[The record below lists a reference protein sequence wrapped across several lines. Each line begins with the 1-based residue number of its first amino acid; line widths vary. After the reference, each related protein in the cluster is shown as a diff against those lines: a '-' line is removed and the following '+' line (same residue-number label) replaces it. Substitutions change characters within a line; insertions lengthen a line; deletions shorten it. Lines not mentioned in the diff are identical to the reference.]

1 MSTLPATTATT
12 VHNDEQL
19 TIEQFQRVLP
29 KQVKAKLTP
38 EMLKNIN
45 GVLSDPGIRDNYRD
59 NLLSYTNVMQDGKY
73 KIQSYIDAVRY
84 VSHKLMGSSNV
95 EAYTKTFP
103 NRYQRVVTENK
114 HLEPEAIGKVLS
126 SYVAAYNKTKLVV
139 KVFEQTLV
147 PSYILNADMYQNA
160 LNRQAYLMVHANS
173 EKVQS
178 DAANSVLTH
187 LKMPEVN
194 KIELDIGLKQDKS
207 IDMLR
212 EATLALAKQQQEGI
226 KRGDMTA
233 HDVAHSQIIEAEVV
247 EIKDV
252 N

>member
-1 MSTLPATTATT
+1 MSTLPAT
-12 VHNDEQL
+12 VQQDEQL
-19 TIEQFQRVLP
+19 TVEQFQRVLP

-38 EMLKNIN
+38 EMIKNIN

-114 HLEPEAIGKVLS
+114 HLEPEAIGKILS

-147 PSYILNADMYQNA
+147 PSHILNADMYQKA
-160 LNRQAYLMVHANS
+160 LNRQAYLMTHANS

-178 DAANSVLTH
+178 DAANSLLTH

-207 IDMLR
+207 LDMLR
-212 EATLALAKQQQEGI
+212 AATVELAKAQQTSIQN
-226 KRGDMTA
+226 KDRTA
-233 HDVAHSQIIEAEVV
+233 HDIAQSDIIVEADFE
-247 EIKDV
+247 EMKDV

>member
-1 MSTLPATTATT
+1 MSALPVTTYT
-12 VHNDEQL
+12 DEQL
-19 TIEQFQRVLP
+19 TIDQFQRVLP

-38 EMLKNIN
+38 DMIKNIN
-45 GVLSDPGIRDNYRD
+45 GVISDPGIRDNYRD

-103 NRYQRVVTENK
+103 NRYQRVVNENK
-114 HLEPEAIGKVLS
+114 HLEPEAIGKILS

-147 PSYILNADMYQNA
+147 PSHILNADMYQKA
-160 LNRQAYLMVHANS
+160 LNRQAFLMTHASS

-178 DAANSVLTH
+178 DAANSLLTH

-194 KIELDIGLKQDKS
+194 KIELDIGVKQDKS

-212 EATLALAKQQQEGI
+212 AATLELAKEQQAAI
-226 KRGDMTA
+226 KRGDVTA
-233 HDVAHSQIIEAEVV
+233 KDIAHSTIIQGEAV
-247 EIKDV
+247 ELKDV

>member
-1 MSTLPATTATT
+1 MSTLPATTYT
-12 VHNDEQL
+12 DEQL
-19 TIEQFQRVLP
+19 TIDQFQRVLP

-38 EMLKNIN
+38 EMIKNIN
-45 GVLSDPGIRDNYRD
+45 GVISDPGIRDNYRD

-114 HLEPEAIGKVLS
+114 HLEPEAIGKILS

-187 LKMPEVN
+187 LKVPEAT

-212 EATLALAKQQQEGI
+212 AATLELAKEQQAAIE
-226 KRGDMTA
+226 RGEMTA
-233 HDVAHSQIIEAEVV
+233 KDIAHSQIIQGEAVEV
-247 EIKDV
+247 KDV

>member
-1 MSTLPATTATT
+1 MSTLPVTTYT
-12 VHNDEQL
+12 DEQL
-19 TIEQFQRVLP
+19 TIDQFQRVLP
-29 KQVKAKLTP
+29 KQIKAKLTP
-38 EMLKNIN
+38 EMIKNIN
-45 GVLSDPGIRDNYRD
+45 GVISDPGIRDNYRD
-59 NLLSYTNVMQDGKY
+59 NLLSYTSVMQDGKY

-103 NRYQRVVTENK
+103 TRYQRVVNENK
-114 HLEPEAIGKVLS
+114 HLEPAAIGKILS

-147 PSYILNADMYQNA
+147 PSHILNADLYQKA
-160 LNRQAYLMVHANS
+160 LNRNAYLMIHANS
-173 EKVQS
+173 ETVQQN
-178 DAANSVLTH
+178 AADSLLTH

-194 KIELDIGLKQDKS
+194 KIELDIGVKQDKS

-212 EATLALAKQQQEGI
+212 AATLELAEQQRNAI
-226 KRGDMTA
+226 KAGDMTA
-233 HDVAHSQIIEAEVV
+233 KDVAHSNIIQGEAVEV
-247 EIKDV
+247 KDV

>member
-1 MSTLPATTATT
+1 VSNTPAV

-19 TIEQFQRVLP
+19 TIKQFQRVLP
-29 KQVKAKLTP
+29 KGVKAKLTSD
-38 EMLKNIN
+38 MVNSIN
-45 GVLSDPGIRDNYRD
+45 GVISDPGIRDNYRD

-103 NRYQRVVTENK
+103 SRYQRVVTENK
-114 HLEPEAIGKVLS
+114 HLEPEAIGKILS

-147 PSYILNADMYQNA
+147 PSHILNADMYQKA
-160 LNRQAYLMVHANS
+160 LNRQAYLMTHANS

-178 DAANSVLTH
+178 DAANSLLTH

-207 IDMLR
+207 IDLLR
-212 EATLALAKQQQEGI
+212 EATVALAKAQQESI
-226 KRGDMTA
+226 KKGGHTA
-233 HDVAHSQIIEAEVV
+233 HDIAQSAIVVEAEFQEVID
-247 EIKDV
+247 E
-252 N
+252 

>member
-1 MSTLPATTATT
+1 MSTLPATTY
-12 VHNDEQL
+12 NDEQL

-29 KQVKAKLTP
+29 KQIKAKLTP
-38 EMLKNIN
+38 DMINNIN
-45 GVLSDPGIRDNYRD
+45 GVISDPGIRDNYRD

-103 NRYQRVVTENK
+103 SRYQRVVTENK
-114 HLEPEAIGKVLS
+114 HLEPEAIGKILS

-147 PSYILNADMYQNA
+147 PSHILNADMYQKA
-160 LNRQAYLMVHANS
+160 LNRQAYLMTHASS

-178 DAANSVLTH
+178 DAANSLLTH

-194 KIELDIGLKQDKS
+194 KIELDIGVKQDKS

-212 EATLALAKQQQEGI
+212 EATLALAKEQQASI
-226 KRGDMTA
+226 KRGDATA
-233 HDVAHSQIIEAEVV
+233 HDVAHSQIIQGEAV

>member
-1 MSTLPATTATT
+1 MNQLPAT
-12 VHNDEQL
+12 VSQDEQL
-19 TIEQFQRVLP
+19 TVEQFQRVLP

-38 EMLKNIN
+38 EMIKNIN

-59 NLLSYTNVMQDGKY
+59 NLLSYTTVMQDGKY

-103 NRYQRVVTENK
+103 MRYQRVVTENK
-114 HLEPEAIGKVLS
+114 HLAPEAIGKILS

-147 PSYILNADMYQNA
+147 PSHILNADMYQKA
-160 LNRQAYLMVHANS
+160 LNRQSYLMVHANS

-178 DAANSVLTH
+178 DAANSLLTH

-207 IDMLR
+207 IAMLR
-212 EATLALAKQQQEGI
+212 EATLALVKEQHKSISEGA
-226 KRGDMTA
+226 MTA
-233 HDVAHSQIIEAEVV
+233 KDVAHSQIIQGEVR

>member
-1 MSTLPATTATT
+1 
-12 VHNDEQL
+12 
-19 TIEQFQRVLP
+19 
-29 KQVKAKLTP
+29 
-38 EMLKNIN
+38 
-45 GVLSDPGIRDNYRD
+45 
-59 NLLSYTNVMQDGKY
+59 MQDGKY

-103 NRYQRVVTENK
+103 NRYQRVVNENK
-114 HLEPEAIGKVLS
+114 HLEPEAIGKILS

-147 PSYILNADMYQNA
+147 PSHILNADMYQKA
-160 LNRQAYLMVHANS
+160 LNRQAYLMTHANS

-178 DAANSVLTH
+178 DAANSLLTH

-212 EATLALAKQQQEGI
+212 EATLALVKQQQESI
-226 KRGDMTA
+226 KRGESTA
-233 HDVAHSQIIEAEVV
+233 KDIAHSNIIQGEAQ

>member
-1 MSTLPATTATT
+1 MSTLPATTYT
-12 VHNDEQL
+12 DEQL
-19 TIEQFQRVLP
+19 TIEQFHRVLP

-38 EMLKNIN
+38 EMIKNIN
-45 GVLSDPGIRDNYRD
+45 GVISDPGIRDNYRD

-103 NRYQRVVTENK
+103 VRYQRVVNENK
-114 HLEPEAIGKVLS
+114 HLEPEAIGKILS

-147 PSYILNADMYQNA
+147 PSHILNADMYQKA
-160 LNRQAYLMVHANS
+160 LNRQAYLMTHANS

-178 DAANSVLTH
+178 DAANSLLTH

-194 KIELDIGLKQDKS
+194 KIELDIGVKQDKS

-212 EATLALAKQQQEGI
+212 EATLALAKQQQAAI
-226 KRGDMTA
+226 NRGDMTA
-233 HDVAHSQIIEAEVV
+233 HDVAHSSIIQGEAVEV
-247 EIKDV
+247 KDV

>member
-1 MSTLPATTATT
+1 MSTLPATVTQ
-12 VHNDEQL
+12 DEQL
-19 TIEQFQRVLP
+19 TVEQFQRVLP
-29 KQVKAKLTP
+29 KGVKAKLTP
-38 EMLKNIN
+38 DMIDNIN
-45 GVLSDPGIRDNYRD
+45 SVLSDPGIRDNYRD

-103 NRYQRVVTENK
+103 ARYQRVVTENK
-114 HLEPEAIGKVLS
+114 HLEPEAIGKILS

-147 PSYILNADMYQNA
+147 PSHILNADMYQKA
-160 LNRQAYLMVHANS
+160 LNRQAYLMTHANS

-178 DAANSVLTH
+178 DAANSLLTH

-194 KIELDIGLKQDKS
+194 KIELDIGVKQDKS

-212 EATLALAKQQQEGI
+212 EATLELAKQQRAAI
-226 KRGDMTA
+226 ARGDMTA
-233 HDVAHSQIIEAEVV
+233 KDVAHSQIIEAEVV
-247 EIKDV
+247 EVLDE
-252 N
+252 

>member
-1 MSTLPATTATT
+1 MSTLPATAIQ
-12 VHNDEQL
+12 DEQL
-19 TIEQFQRVLP
+19 TIEQFQRSIP
-29 KQVKAKLTP
+29 KGVKAKITP
-38 EMLKNIN
+38 DMVTNIN
-45 GVLSDPGIRDNYRD
+45 AVLSDPGIRDNYRD
-59 NLLSYTNVMQDGKY
+59 NLLSYTNVMTDGKY

-103 NRYQRVVTENK
+103 NRYQRVITENK
-114 HLEPEAIGKVLS
+114 HLPDEAVAKTLS

-147 PSYILNADMYQNA
+147 PSHILNADMYQKA
-160 LNRQAYLMVHANS
+160 LNRQAYLMANANS

-178 DAANSVLTH
+178 DAANSLLTH

-207 IDMLR
+207 IDLLR
-212 EATLALAKQQQEGI
+212 AATVELAKKQQTAI
-226 KRGDMTA
+226 LNGDKTA
-233 HDVAHSQIIEAEVV
+233 HDIAQSDLVVEAEFEEVSG
-247 EIKDV
+247 E
-252 N
+252 

>member
-1 MSTLPATTATT
+1 MSTLPATTTY
-12 VHNDEQL
+12 NDEQL
-19 TIEQFQRVLP
+19 TIEQFKRVLP

-38 EMLKNIN
+38 DMVKTIN

-59 NLLSYTNVMQDGKY
+59 NLLSYTNVIQDGKY

-103 NRYQRVVTENK
+103 SRYQRVVTENA
-114 HLEPEAIGKVLS
+114 HLESTAIGKILS

-147 PSYILNADMYQNA
+147 PSHILNADMYQKA
-160 LNRQAYLMVHANS
+160 LNRQAHLMVHANS

-178 DAANSVLTH
+178 DAANSLLTH

-194 KIELDIGLKQDKS
+194 KIDLDIGFKQDKS

-212 EATLALAKQQQEGI
+212 AATIELAKQQQKGI
-226 KRGDMTA
+226 QSGEFTA
-233 HDVAHSQIIEAEVV
+233 KDIAHSQIIDAEVV
-247 EIKDV
+247 EVIDE
-252 N
+252 

>member
-1 MSTLPATTATT
+1 MSTLPATADITT
-12 VHNDEQL
+12 YNDEQL

-29 KQVKAKLTP
+29 KGVKAKLTP
-38 EMLKNIN
+38 DMVNTIN
-45 GVLSDPGIRDNYRD
+45 GVISDPGIRDNYRD

-73 KIQSYIDAVRY
+73 KIQSYIDSVRY

-103 NRYQRVVTENK
+103 NRYQRVVKENA
-114 HLEPEAIGKVLS
+114 HLEPEAIGKILS

-147 PSYILNADMYQNA
+147 PVHILNADMYQKA
-160 LNRQAYLMVHANS
+160 LNRQSYLMVHANS

-178 DAANSVLTH
+178 DAANSLLTH

-212 EATLALAKQQQEGI
+212 AATLELAKQQQEAI
-226 KRGDMTA
+226 ERGDMTA
-233 HDVAHSQIIEAEVV
+233 KDIAHSDIIEAEVV
-247 EIKDV
+247 EVPDE
-252 N
+252 

>member
-1 MSTLPATTATT
+1 MSTLPATTTY
-12 VHNDEQL
+12 NDEQL
-19 TIEQFQRVLP
+19 TIDQFQRVLP
-29 KQVKAKLTP
+29 KGVKVKITP
-38 EMLKNIN
+38 DMVDSIN
-45 GVLSDPGIRDNYRD
+45 KVISDPGIRDNYRD

-103 NRYQRVVTENK
+103 NRYQRVVDENK
-114 HLEPEAIGKVLS
+114 HLAPEAIGKILS
-126 SYVAAYNKTKLVV
+126 SYVSAYNKTKLVV

-147 PSYILNADMYQNA
+147 PSHILNADMYQKA

-212 EATLALAKQQQEGI
+212 AATLELVKQQQKGI
-226 KRGDMTA
+226 KSGEFTA
-233 HDVAHSQIIEAEVV
+233 LDIAHSEIIEVEVV
-247 EIKDV
+247 EVKDD
-252 N
+252 

>member
-1 MSTLPATTATT
+1 MVDSI
-12 VHNDEQL
+12 N
-19 TIEQFQRVLP
+19 
-29 KQVKAKLTP
+29 QV
-38 EMLKNIN
+38 I
-45 GVLSDPGIRDNYRD
+45 SDPGIRDNYRD

-103 NRYQRVVTENK
+103 IRYQRVVTENK
-114 HLEPEAIGKVLS
+114 HLEPEAIGKILS

-147 PSYILNADMYQNA
+147 PSHILNADLYQKA
-160 LNRQAYLMVHANS
+160 LNRQAYLMIHATS

-178 DAANSVLTH
+178 DSANSLLTH

-207 IDMLR
+207 LDMLR
-212 EATLALAKQQQEGI
+212 AATVELAKQQRNAI
-226 KRGDMTA
+226 VAGDKTA
-233 HDVAHSQIIEAEVV
+233 HDIAQSEIVVEAEFEEVPS
-247 EIKDV
+247 E
-252 N
+252 